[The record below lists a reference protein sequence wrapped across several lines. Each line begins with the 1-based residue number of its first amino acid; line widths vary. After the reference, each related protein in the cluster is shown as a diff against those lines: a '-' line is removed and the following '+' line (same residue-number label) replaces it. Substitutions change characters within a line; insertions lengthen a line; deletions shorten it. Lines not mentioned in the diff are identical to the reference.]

1 MIRESATP
9 YAPAKPRS
17 TDEATAL
24 KVEALRLSLREIGS
38 VIIAFSGGVDST
50 YLAAV
55 AKDVLGDRA
64 LAVTARS
71 PSLAPSELDG
81 ALEMAT
87 ALDLNHR
94 VIDTTEVERQDYRA
108 NTPSRCFFC
117 KDELYTQ
124 LRALA
129 DDEGYAAIANGAN
142 VDDLGDFRPGLKAA
156 GLYDVRSPLVEAA
169 LTKDQIRR
177 LSRDMGLP
185 TWDKPA
191 QACLSSRIPYGTEV
205 TVEALTRVAK
215 AEAYLRELGIVQVR
229 VRDHDAVARIEI
241 EPDDFALLSDESVR
255 SDLTRHFRSLGYS
268 YVTLDLEGFRSGSL
282 NEVLKKSKKTGG

>member
-1 MIRESATP
+1 MVRESATA
-9 YAPAKPRS
+9 YAPTEARS
-17 TDEATAL
+17 TDQATAL
-24 KVEALRLSLREIGS
+24 KLDALRTSLREMGS

-50 YLAAV
+50 LLAAFGNE
-55 AKDVLGDRA
+55 VLGDSA

-87 ALDLNHR
+87 ALSLNHR
-94 VIDTTEVERQDYRA
+94 VIETTEVEREDYKA

-129 DDEGYAAIANGAN
+129 DDEGYGAIANGAN

-169 LTKDQIRR
+169 LTKDEIRQ

-191 QACLSSRIPYGTEV
+191 QACLSSRIAYGTEV

-215 AEAYLRELGIVQVR
+215 AEEYIRDLGIKQVR
-229 VRDHDAVARIEI
+229 VRDHETVARIEI
-241 EPDDFALLSDESVR
+241 EPDHFALLSDETVR
-255 SDLTRHFRSLGYS
+255 RNLTRHFRSLGYS

-282 NEVLKKSKKTGG
+282 NEVLKRHKKADT